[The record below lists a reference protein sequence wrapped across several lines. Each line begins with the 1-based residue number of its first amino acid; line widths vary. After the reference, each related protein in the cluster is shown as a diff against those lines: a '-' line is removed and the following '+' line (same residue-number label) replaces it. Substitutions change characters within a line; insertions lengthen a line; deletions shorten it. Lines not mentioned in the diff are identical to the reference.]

1 MDRFKIIVSV
11 ILIIISLQSIG
22 LWIGQK
28 NLNQKISVL
37 EKQPAAKIV
46 TDLNLPSPAPS
57 PSLTP
62 SPSLILSP
70 QPSTSPPTTLN
81 TTPTIPFQTQI
92 IYLGSANTTK
102 TEWSESNIEVRLNSS
117 DYPDAIIATFE
128 AGLSTING
136 EAWARLKNKTSGAIM
151 SITEIFNNT
160 NSVVWKTSPG
170 FRLHSGDN
178 IYVVE
183 LKSSSSEIA
192 NLSGAR
198 IKISK

>member
-1 MDRFKIIVSV
+1 MERFKIIVSI
-11 ILIIISLQSIG
+11 ILVVLSLQSIG
-22 LWIGQK
+22 LWIAQK
-28 NLNQKISVL
+28 NINLKIAAL
-37 EKQPAAKIV
+37 KKQPTTEI
-46 TDLNLPSPAPS
+46 LPSPSPIFPSISPSVTPSPSLLPS

-62 SPSLILSP
+62 APKSN
-70 QPSTSPPTTLN
+70 Q
-81 TTPTIPFQTQI
+81 TPISPFQTQI

-102 TEWSESNIEVRLNSS
+102 TEWSETNVEVRLNSN
-117 DYPDAIIATFE
+117 DYPDNIIATFE

-151 SITEIFNNT
+151 SITEIYNNSNT
-160 NSVVWKTSPG
+160 VIWKTSPS
-170 FRLHSGDN
+170 FKLFSGDN

-183 LKSSSSEIA
+183 LKSSSSELA